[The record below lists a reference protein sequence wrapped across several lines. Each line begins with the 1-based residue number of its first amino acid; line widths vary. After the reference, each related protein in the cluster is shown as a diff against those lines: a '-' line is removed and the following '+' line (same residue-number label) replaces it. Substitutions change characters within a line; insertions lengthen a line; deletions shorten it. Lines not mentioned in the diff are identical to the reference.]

1 MGDIAK
7 KVNAILGGKSE
18 GKAEKKQKDKSKD
31 KAKGNKRD
39 KKYSTFPYM
48 VKVTSS
54 VIDVRKEPNI
64 KSSVCTTIKK
74 GEVYT
79 IVEERK
85 TDSTVWGKLKSGAG
99 WINLSKTERV

>member
-39 KKYSTFPYM
+39 KKCSTFPYM

-54 VIDVRKEPNI
+54 VIDVRKRAEY
-64 KSSVCTTIKK
+64 KEFCLHHDQK
-74 GEVYT
+74 GRGLYHCG
-79 IVEERK
+79 R
-85 TDSTVWGKLKSGAG
+85 A
-99 WINLSKTERV
+99 